1 MNSSADSQLTLVSA
15 YKEAFHFSRVWYHLG
30 LLLNI
35 PDSTLST
42 ILYQNDSN
50 HECLYETLKEW
61 LKQTDS
67 PPTWRE
73 LAEAVKGFDPNK
85 AQVILYKGVQHV
97 CVCLSVSVCTC
108 MSVYIPP
115 HNISTYIL
123 SLILYMQAC
132 VAVCVHMIR
141 EYFCLVEL
149 LTHTLIY
156 S

>member
-1 MNSSADSQLTLVSA
+1 MNSSADSQLTLVKA
-15 YKEAFHFSRVWYHLG
+15 FKEVFHLSTVWDHLG

-35 PDSTLST
+35 PDSSLCT
-42 ILYQNDSN
+42 ILFQNDSD
-50 HECLYETLKEW
+50 HERLRETLKEW

-73 LAEAVKGFDPNK
+73 LAEAVESFDHDK
-85 AQVILYKGVQHV
+85 ALVISYKGVQHV
-97 CVCLSVSVCTC
+97 CVCLSINVCTC
-108 MSVYIPP
+108 MSVYTPP

-141 EYFCLVEL
+141 EYFCLIEL